1 MEPRKKSTPELILEA
16 AEAHRLAG
24 LTIGLGEELLERAK
38 EVGRRVEE
46 RVRQAMAVGR
56 VGPFAEG

>member
-1 MEPRKKSTPELILEA
+1 MEPRRKSTPELVLEA

-24 LTIGLGEELLERAK
+24 QTIGLGEELLERTK

-46 RVRQAMAVGR
+46 GVRRATAEGR